1 MATAYNLGIF
11 FLSLTTKQGGVNNLG
26 YVGESFMYHKLWH
39 NGRLL
44 ALINTT
50 DHSSTNKSIE
60 MVVMVVV
67 TVVGLGGSN
76 SWRDP
81 P

>member
-1 MATAYNLGIF
+1 M
-11 FLSLTTKQGGVNNLG
+11 
-26 YVGESFMYHKLWH
+26 GESVMYHKLWH
-39 NGRLL
+39 NARLL

-60 MVVMVVV
+60 VVVMVVV